1 MNARRLAL
9 LALAAVAGAVIYAT
23 AAPAS
28 QQAGPSRAEF
38 NALKARVAKVEKNT
52 NTVLAVIGGCL
63 KKGVPVSRYNGYVA
77 VDSTNNQQFQTTA
90 LDIEDSGQTPQA
102 YLLDIGQT
110 CASAIA
116 RTLGT
121 KLTVVHLH
129 AAARVQ
135 R

>member
-1 MNARRLAL
+1 VNPRRLVL
-9 LALAAVAGAVIYAT
+9 LALAAIAGATIYAT

-28 QQAGPSRAEF
+28 QPPGPSRPEF

-52 NTVLAVIGGCL
+52 NTVATVLAGCL
-63 KKGVPVSRYNGYVA
+63 QKGIPVSRFDGYLA
-77 VDSTNNQQFQTTA
+77 VDNANNQIQTTA

-116 RTLGT
+116 RAFST
-121 KLTVVHLH
+121 KLSVVHLH
-129 AAARVQ
+129 VATRPQ